1 MKRTSVMCPALPVP
15 ELAMVTLCFF
25 ESSTSSATVFAGTV
39 GFTAITCGARFAK
52 PTATKSLS
60 GS

>member
-1 MKRTSVMCPALPVP
+1 MCPALPVP
-15 ELAMVTLCFF
+15 ELAMVTSCFF
-25 ESSTSSATVFAGTV
+25 ESATSSATVLAGTA
-39 GFTAITCGARFAK
+39 GFTASTCGARFAR